1 MRRVISSDDSM
12 IVVQSESSSLAD
24 FLSHSKEESIL
35 VAPPS
40 MDIRSV
46 SQPPLDMSRE
56 YQQVI
61 PALFPASINSDL
73 ISKDLNIFLLLLE
86 KNDNPRQTIQLQLD
100 SKVQKL
106 PGFGFSKYNFMQSV
120 PSIILSASS
129 FSSVFDIS
137 MVPDYPKDRLVV
149 KLNSDLTDRE
159 YAYITDS
166 TRSMY

>member
-12 IVVQSESSSLAD
+12 VVVQSESSSLAD
-24 FLSHSKEESIL
+24 FLSHSHEESIL
-35 VAPPS
+35 MVPPS
-40 MDIRSV
+40 KDIRSV

-73 ISKDLNIFLLLLE
+73 ISKDLNIFLLLLK
-86 KNDNPRQTIQLQLD
+86 KNDNSKQTIQLQLD

-106 PGFGFSKYNFMQSV
+106 PGFGFSKYNFMQST

-129 FSSVFDIS
+129 FSSIFDVPV
-137 MVPDYPKDRLVV
+137 VPDYPKDRLVV
-149 KLNSDLTDRE
+149 KLNNDLTDRE

>member
-1 MRRVISSDDSM
+1 
-12 IVVQSESSSLAD
+12 
-24 FLSHSKEESIL
+24 
-35 VAPPS
+35 
-40 MDIRSV
+40 
-46 SQPPLDMSRE
+46 MSRE

-73 ISKDLNIFLLLLE
+73 ISKDLSIFLLLLK
-86 KNDNPRQTIQLQLD
+86 KNDNSKQTIQLQLD

-106 PGFGFSKYNFMQSV
+106 PGFGFSKYNFMQST

-129 FSSVFDIS
+129 FSSIFD
-137 MVPDYPKDRLVV
+137 VPVVSDYPKDRLVV
-149 KLNSDLTDRE
+149 KLNNDLTDRE